1 MKHECD
7 VVRDLM
13 PSCIDDTASDKT
25 KHMVD
30 EHIGECADCENVY
43 REMRRDAQMEVPVQ
57 HQNPAFAGTV
67 KRMRKQ
73 RKRRSV
79 MGVLWGLLI
88 ALVLFLACTAGYYW
102 CFEDEQMVQVDRISF
117 HKTDGEGLALAHI
130 SGVPEGGRVC
140 IAVQATDRD
149 GDGEYIYE
157 AAISVWATRA
167 QIHRGN
173 KEGAYYILGTARDDR
188 IYIRH
193 PANDATAMISRILYG
208 THENGGRIIYMED
221 TGLQHVALFGLT
233 VKSPAS
239 VIFHSV
245 AQSQPTVRTPVFNGN
260 GENDTSFVTLI
271 TTPTV
276 GLDAVPTATV
286 HPTAEIAKP

>member
-13 PSCIDDTASDKT
+13 PSYIDDTASEKT

-30 EHIGECADCENVY
+30 EHIGECAECENVY
-43 REMRRDAQMEVPVQ
+43 REMRRDAQMDVPVQ
-57 HQNPAFAGTV
+57 HQNPAFTGMV

-88 ALVLFLACTAGYYW
+88 ALVLFLACAAGYYW
-102 CFEDEQMVQVDRISF
+102 RFEDMQMVQVDRISF

-173 KEGAYYILGTARDDR
+173 KESAYYILGTARDDR
-188 IYIRH
+188 IYIRQ
-193 PANDATAMISRILYG
+193 PTTDATAMISRILYG
-208 THENGGRIIYMED
+208 THENGGKIIYMED

-233 VKSPAS
+233 IKSPAS

-245 AQSQPTVRTPVFNGN
+245 AQSQPTGWTPNVTVI
-260 GENDTSFVTLI
+260 ETNDTSNVNLI
-271 TTPTV
+271 TMPTV
-276 GLDAVPTATV
+276 GLDAAPTDTP
-286 HPTAEIAKP
+286 HSTEEIAKL